1 MTPWP
6 NCVFPSPHSVSAVV
20 ISTGSECVFDR
31 AIQHNILEVRM
42 GITERFT
49 QGKAVAVS
57 VAGFIKRHPRASIAV
72 GVGLLITGPL
82 LTGAGGE
89 SFFLNLVGLGI
100 AALVVRRI
108 MRANDRRRA
117 AQARQ
122 ANCRCH
128 CHRQGRHNSQQGT
141 QHTRQQG
148 GNP

>member
-1 MTPWP
+1 
-6 NCVFPSPHSVSAVV
+6 
-20 ISTGSECVFDR
+20 
-31 AIQHNILEVRM
+31 M

-49 QGKAVAVS
+49 QLKAAAVK

-89 SFFLNLVGLGI
+89 SFFLNLAGLGI

-108 MRANDRRRA
+108 MRANDRRRS

-122 ANCRCH
+122 ANCRCR

-141 QHTRQQG
+141 QQTHQQG
-148 GNP
+148 GTP

>member
-1 MTPWP
+1 
-6 NCVFPSPHSVSAVV
+6 
-20 ISTGSECVFDR
+20 
-31 AIQHNILEVRM
+31 M

-49 QGKAVAVS
+49 QVKTVAVK

-72 GVGLLITGPL
+72 AVGLLIAGPL

-89 SFFLNLVGLGI
+89 GFFLNLVGLGI

-108 MRANDRRRA
+108 MRASDRRKA

-128 CHRQGRHNSQQGT
+128 CHRQGQHNVQQGT
-141 QHTRQQG
+141 QQTQQQG
-148 GNP
+148 GTP